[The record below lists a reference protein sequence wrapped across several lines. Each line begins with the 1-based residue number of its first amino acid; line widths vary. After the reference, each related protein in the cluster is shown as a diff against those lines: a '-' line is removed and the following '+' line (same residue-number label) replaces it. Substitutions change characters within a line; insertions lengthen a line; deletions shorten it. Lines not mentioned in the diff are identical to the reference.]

1 MMNVIEILNLL
12 HVQVSSMNKINMNQ
26 LLKKLFT
33 VNLFLW
39 VSFSSTHEPY
49 VFDVVAEFL
58 FVLSF
63 YLQ

>member
-33 VNLFLW
+33 VNLFL
-39 VSFSSTHEPY
+39 
-49 VFDVVAEFL
+49 
-58 FVLSF
+58 
-63 YLQ
+63 